1 MPLARL
7 LPLQRERRLGPRL
20 LTAILLAST
29 CLALLATGIQ
39 LYIDYSRDLSE
50 IDAEFKQIENS
61 YLDSLA
67 NSLWSFDKNQTRL
80 QLDGLLK
87 MRDVRFARVEGDAG
101 ERFEA
106 GQHGGGRTVERR
118 YELRSPNP
126 PHAQLGSL
134 VVGIG
139 LDGLYGRLLDRTL
152 VILAT
157 QTTKT
162 FFIALFILFVVSRW
176 VTRHLEQLARHARAL
191 SVERLGQP
199 LELVRSHGGPPDELD
214 QVASAFNDMSRSLDA
229 ELARRAAAE
238 RELKAHRDHL
248 EELVAERTAEL
259 QVAKERAEVANQ
271 AKSSFLA
278 QMSHELRTPLNAI
291 LGYAQILKMNG
302 ALSEERRNVG
312 LDTIRASGEHLL
324 ALIVDILDLSKI
336 EAGKAELVPE
346 QIDLGAFLRGIADII
361 RVRAEEKRLQFSLDT
376 ASDLPPTLHV
386 DAGRLRQVLINLL
399 GNAVKFTDRGQVT
412 LAVRRLAGNGT
423 HVRLRFT
430 VQDTGVGIRPD
441 QSEMIFEPFEQ
452 VGDLHRR
459 SGGTGLG
466 LAISRQLVRAMG
478 GDIHVES
485 EPGHGSRFS
494 FELLLPLRDS
504 GAAVPRARDTII
516 GYHGPRCSILI
527 ADDAP
532 GSRGMLA
539 DLLGL
544 LGFDVSVAADGQQAL
559 AQMTATPPDLVLMD
573 MAMPVMGG
581 IEAVQRI
588 RENPAWA
595 GTPIIMVSAN
605 VSSADRAR
613 CLAAGANAFLPKP
626 LQRDELL
633 AAIGQQLAL
642 RWRVDGRA
650 VIDFAEPRAVAHG

>member
-1 MPLARL
+1 
-7 LPLQRERRLGPRL
+7 
-20 LTAILLAST
+20 
-29 CLALLATGIQ
+29 
-39 LYIDYSRDLSE
+39 
-50 IDAEFKQIENS
+50 
-61 YLDSLA
+61 
-67 NSLWSFDKNQTRL
+67 
-80 QLDGLLK
+80 
-87 MRDVRFARVEGDAG
+87 MRDVRFASVEGEAG

-106 GQHGGGRTVERR
+106 GLRGGGRTVERQ
-118 YELRSPNP
+118 YVLRSPNP
-126 PHAQLGSL
+126 PHATLGTL
-134 VVGIG
+134 AVGIA

-152 VILAT
+152 VILVT
-157 QTTKT
+157 QATKT
-162 FFIALFILFVVSRW
+162 FFIALFILFIVSHW
-176 VTRHLEQLARHARAL
+176 VTRHLEQLAGHARSL

-199 LELVRSHGGPPDELD
+199 LELVRTHGGPPDELD

-291 LGYAQILKMNG
+291 LGYAQILKMNA

-361 RVRAEEKRLQFSLDT
+361 RVRAEEKRLQFSLET
-376 ASDLPPTLHV
+376 AADLPPTLHV

-412 LAVRRLAGNGT
+412 LAVRRLAGNAT
-423 HVRLRFT
+423 HVRLRFE
-430 VQDTGVGIRPD
+430 VQDTGVGIRAD
-441 QSEMIFEPFEQ
+441 QTEAIFEPFEQ
-452 VGDLHRR
+452 VGDMQRR
-459 SGGTGLG
+459 TGGTGLG

-478 GDIHVES
+478 GDIRVDS
-485 EPGHGSRFS
+485 QPGSGSRFS

-504 GAAVPRARDTII
+504 GSAAPRARDTII
-516 GYHGPRCSILI
+516 GYHGPRRSILI
-527 ADDAP
+527 ADDAA
-532 GSRGMLA
+532 GSRSMLA

-559 AQMTATPPDLVLMD
+559 AQIAAAAPDLVLMD
-573 MAMPVMGG
+573 MVMPVMGG
-581 IEAVQRI
+581 LEAVQRT
-588 RENPAWA
+588 RENPARA
-595 GTPIIMVSAN
+595 GTPIIVVSAN
-605 VSSADRAR
+605 VSSSDRAR
-613 CLAAGANAFLPKP
+613 SLAAGANAFCPKP
-626 LQRDELL
+626 LERDELL
-633 AAIGQQLAL
+633 AAIGQQLGL

-650 VIDFAEPRAVAHG
+650 VINFAEPHVDAAMHG